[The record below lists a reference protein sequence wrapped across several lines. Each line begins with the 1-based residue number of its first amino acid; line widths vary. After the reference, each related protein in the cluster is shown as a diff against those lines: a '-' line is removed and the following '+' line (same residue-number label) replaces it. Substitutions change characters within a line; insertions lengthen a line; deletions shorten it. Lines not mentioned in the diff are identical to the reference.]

1 MASLSLKL
9 HYLRLYL
16 PDVLFSARIV
26 AFCHGPTIVYYLQL
40 KIILLHTF
48 GTNKQFERLYTN
60 LGTIHPNN
68 GTIHYTAFYGT
79 KERP

>member
-16 PDVLFSARIV
+16 PNVQFSARIV
-26 AFCHGPTIVYYLQL
+26 AFCHASTIVYYLQL
-40 KIILLHTF
+40 KIILLHTL
-48 GTNKQFERLYTN
+48 GTNKQFERLCAN
-60 LGTIHPNN
+60 FDTIHPNN
-68 GTIHYTAFYGT
+68 GTIHYTAFYGM